1 MFVKDV
7 QYNRFMKFLRR
18 LFLCILIILFLGAG
32 FLTGSGYLCYRESVN
47 EKSILSAVEPYVKD
61 PEFVSFY
68 DIDTDFVNAVVA
80 VEDKRFFSRHGFDWV
95 ALIRAIVNNLEAGR
109 AVEGASTITQQT
121 AKNLY
126 YLGKPRGFR
135 EKIAEVF
142 IMFEMESH
150 FSKREIFAIYANM
163 NYYGDGYWG
172 IGQASRGYFHKDPSD
187 LTIAQ
192 AAMLAGIPN
201 APGRYQWSTGF
212 DLAKKR
218 QEKVLS
224 RMYEDG
230 MISEKSYQDAMAEKM
245 R

>member
-1 MFVKDV
+1 M

-18 LFLCILIILFLGAG
+18 LVLCILIILFLGVG
-32 FLTGSGYLCYRESVN
+32 FLTGSGYLCYKDSVQ
-47 EKSILSAVEPYVKD
+47 EKPILTAVQPYVND
-61 PEFVSFY
+61 PEFVSFN

-95 ALIRAIVNNLEAGR
+95 ALIRAILNNLQAGR

-142 IMFEMESH
+142 IMFDMEEH
-150 FSKREIFAIYANM
+150 FTKREIFAIYANM

-172 IGQASRGYFHKDPSD
+172 IGQASRGYLHKEPGNLS
-187 LTIAQ
+187 IAE

-201 APGRYQWSTGF
+201 APGRYQWSTGY

-230 MISEKSYQDAMAEKM
+230 MISEKSYQDALAEKL